1 MWGLLKPQDA
11 TALPSSTKKKSTD
24 ASGPLSHVQITHH
37 VH

>member
-11 TALPSSTKKKSTD
+11 TALPSSTKKSTD